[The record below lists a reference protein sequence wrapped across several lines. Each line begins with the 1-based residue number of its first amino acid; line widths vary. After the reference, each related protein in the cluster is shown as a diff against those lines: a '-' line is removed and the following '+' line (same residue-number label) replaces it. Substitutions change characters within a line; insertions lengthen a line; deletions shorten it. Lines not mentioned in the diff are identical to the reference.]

1 MKTIFISIPNAIAHR
16 NYALFERSVLDLLA
30 CDKNIRTVVL
40 SRRGVLPELLEK
52 FRQRENVVVEEYDES
67 QKKNFIQ
74 RAFIFFYSYLIF
86 TPTTKLVSSY
96 GVRSDRP
103 RPLMRFWNYPIKLFI
118 ANVLGESEYIKESLV
133 PRLYALIFNKRP
145 YYYLFDKYNPDVVF
159 LTNICT
165 WPLDLEFLVEAK
177 LKSVR
182 TVGMVANW
190 DHLSKYYVPF
200 RPDKLLVWS
209 NPIKDEALKYQG
221 YKKENIKIVGAPH
234 TDFFLDKNN
243 VVSRSEFLTKV
254 NFPQDSKL
262 ITFCSQGPYSLDGPD
277 LVQMIL
283 NWIKAGDLPKNLRLI
298 IRPHPH
304 GLNEVKKYLPFKE
317 SSFVYIDTLEKL
329 SSMPY
334 ALNFVNVLYHADIV
348 LTTYST
354 IAADAT
360 IFDRPTVIAS
370 FDGYKNRPIFQS
382 VRRHRNFT
390 HFQHILKFG
399 AISVAESPKQLLES
413 LKIYLASPEKDRENR
428 LKLREEVFGYFD
440 RQNSGRI
447 YKEILND

>member
-40 SRRGVLPELLEK
+40 SRRGILPELLEK
-52 FRQRENVVVEEYDES
+52 FRYSENVVVEEYDES

-74 RAFIFFYSYLIF
+74 RVFIFFYSYLIF

-103 RPLMRFWNYPIKLFI
+103 RPLVRFWNYPIKLFI
-118 ANVLGESEYIKESLV
+118 ANVLGKSGYIKESLV
-133 PRLYALIFNKRP
+133 PRLYTLIFNKRS
-145 YYYLFDKYNPDVVF
+145 YGYLFDKYKPDAVF

-165 WPLDLEFLVEAK
+165 WPQDLEFLVEAR
-177 LKSVR
+177 LRSVR
-182 TVGMVANW
+182 AVGMVANW

-209 NPIKDEALKYQG
+209 NPIKNEALKYQG
-221 YKKENIKIVGAPH
+221 YKQENIKIVGAPYV
-234 TDFFLDKNN
+234 DFFLDKNN
-243 VVSRSEFLTKV
+243 IMSRSEFLAKV
-254 NFPQDSKL
+254 NFPADSKV

-277 LVQMIL
+277 LVDMIL
-283 NWIKAGDLPKNLRLI
+283 NWIKAGDLPKNLRVI

-304 GLNEVKKYLPFKE
+304 GFRESEKYLQFKE
-317 SSFVYIDTLEKL
+317 SPLVYIDVLEKL

-334 ALNFVNVLYHADIV
+334 ALNYLNVLYHADIV

-354 IAADAT
+354 IAAEST

-370 FDGYKNRPIFQS
+370 FDGYKQRPIFQS

-390 HFQHILKFG
+390 HFQHILSFG
-399 AISVAESPKQLLES
+399 AILVAESPKQLLES
-413 LKIYLASPEKDRENR
+413 LKTYLASPEKERRER
-428 LKLREEVFGYFD
+428 LLLREEIFGYTD
-440 RQNSGRI
+440 QGNGRRI
-447 YKEILND
+447 YKEILN